1 MMRRFVLLVFASL
14 LLTGSAAVAECVPM
28 EEASKHVG
36 KEACVAGKVVKVNQ
50 SNRGNW
56 YLDFCANYRECPFSV
71 YIAEKDAKKLGD
83 LKALEGQDVTIYGK
97 VKEYNGRPEIVL
109 RDKRQLDGEKSKYV
123 PREESRRQMR
133 NSGFSA
139 EHHARHLRGWRTP
152 RPHAT
157 IISSS
162 SRSQA
167 GSGASP
173 VIRPSASVATA
184 ERPPETTKEPRQPK

>member
-1 MMRRFVLLVFASL
+1 MMRRFVVLAFASVL
-14 LLTGSAAVAECVPM
+14 LASCTALAECVRI
-28 EEASKHVG
+28 EEAAKHVG
-36 KEACVAGKVVKVNQ
+36 KEACVAGRVVKVNQ

-139 EHHARHLRGWRTP
+139 EHHSKHISGFHTN
-152 RPHAT
+152 RPHYQSA
-157 IISSS
+157 SK
-162 SRSQA
+162 SRSQRETA
-167 GSGASP
+167 APP
-173 VIRPSASVATA
+173 VIRPAGSVVAPATPSAS
-184 ERPPETTKEPRQPK
+184 ETRQPK